1 MGELIKQAE
10 DFVLDILQIKLGNE
24 CVFHNPQRTREV
36 VGAVEDLSKEEEL
49 NDADKEVVLLAAW
62 FLYTG
67 FSAKGEDVA
76 ANSEA
81 IARKFLESNE
91 YPKDGIERVEGL
103 IMELHSKDGPQTPEG
118 ELLHDAVSYYYST
131 DGLPEK
137 IELHRKEQS
146 QLNQKEFP
154 LRKWRKKYIK
164 KLSGNHIYYTSYAKD
179 EWSKGKDDNLKKLIK
194 AKKKDKKEFRKA
206 EIKVKMKD
214 QSPQRGVQT
223 LYRVTL
229 RNHMKLSDIADTKA
243 NILLSVN
250 AIIISL
256 LLANLVPVL
265 DDPSNTYLLIPTSIF
280 ILFSIASMVLSV
292 LATRPNVTKTE
303 IDVDNLEN
311 EKINLLFFGNF
322 EQIPIDNFIKA
333 IKRTVET
340 KDAIYEMLTMDLY
353 YLGSVL
359 SRKYRILR
367 WTYTIFMTGIIL
379 SVISFGVALKFYGSE
394 KVMEAV
400 KPLTELTKEEPNKTV
415 N

>member
-1 MGELIKQAE
+1 MGKLLKQAG
-10 DFVLDILQIKLGNE
+10 DFVLDILQVKLGNE
-24 CVFHNPQRTREV
+24 CVFHNPERTREV
-36 VGAVEDLSKEEEL
+36 LGALEELTIEEEL
-49 NDADKEVVLLAAW
+49 NEAEKEVVLLAAW

-67 FSAKGEDVA
+67 FSGKGENVA
-76 ANSEA
+76 ADSVA
-81 IARKFLESNE
+81 IAKKFLESNE
-91 YPKDGIERVEGL
+91 YPKEGVDRVEAL
-103 IMELHSKDGPQTPEG
+103 IMELHSKEGPQTPEG

-137 IELHRKEQS
+137 IELHRKEHS

-164 KLSGNHIYYTSYAKD
+164 QLSGEHTYYTSYAKN

-256 LLANLVPVL
+256 LLANLVPIL
-265 DDPSNTYLLIPTSIF
+265 DDPSNTYLLIPTFIF

-292 LATRPNVTKTE
+292 LATRPNVTKSE

-311 EKINLLFFGNF
+311 QKINLLFFGNF

-367 WTYTIFMTGIIL
+367 WTYTIFMIGIIL

-400 KPLTELTKEEPNKTV
+400 KPLTELPKGESNNTV

>member
-1 MGELIKQAE
+1 MGNLIKQTE
-10 DFVLDILQIKLGNE
+10 DFVVDLLKNKLDEEHK
-24 CVFHNPQRTREV
+24 FHNVQRTQEIVATVKKLLEEGQLKNGTEEV
-36 VGAVEDLSKEEEL
+36 LV
-49 NDADKEVVLLAAW
+49 LAAW
-62 FLYTG
+62 FLNTGYTVDEG
-67 FSAKGEDVA
+67 GVGGHS
-76 ANSEA
+76 SA
-81 IARKFLESNE
+81 IAREFLISKE
-91 YPKDGIERVEGL
+91 YPEENVARVEAL
-103 IMELHSKDGPQTPEG
+103 IADVYSKGAPQSPEAA
-118 ELLHDAVSYYYST
+118 LLHDAVTAYYGE
-131 DGLPEK
+131 DRLDAK
-137 IELHRKEQS
+137 LELYRKEQS
-146 QLNQKEFP
+146 HLKQNDIPVL
-154 LRKWRKKYIK
+154 KWRNKFIK
-164 KLSGNHIYYTSYAKD
+164 QLAGKHQYYTEYAKGNW
-179 EWSKGKDDNLKKLIK
+179 EEGKKDNLKKLIK
-194 AKKKDKKEFRKA
+194 AKKKDKKEYRKA

-214 QSPQRGVQT
+214 KSPQRGVQT

-256 LLANLVPVL
+256 LLANLVPIL

-292 LATRPNVTKTE
+292 LATRPNVTETE
-303 IDVDNLEN
+303 FDVDNLEK

-322 EQIPIDNFIKA
+322 ERIPISNFIRA
-333 IKRTVET
+333 LKRTVED

-379 SVISFGVALKFYGSE
+379 SVISFAVALKFYGSE

-400 KPLTELTKEEPNKTV
+400 KPLTELPEGKRNDTLN
-415 N
+415 

>member
-1 MGELIKQAE
+1 MGNLIKQTE
-10 DFVLDILQIKLGNE
+10 DFVLDLLNENLGE
-24 CVFHNPQRTREV
+24 EHVFHNAQRTQEV
-36 VGAVEDLSKEEEL
+36 VNAVQKLLDENQLENGNEEVL
-49 NDADKEVVLLAAW
+49 VVAAW

-67 FSAKGEDVA
+67 CTINGENVGEH
-76 ANSEA
+76 SGE
-81 IARKFLESNE
+81 IARNFLMSQE
-91 YPKDGIERVEGL
+91 YPEQGIAQVEAL
-103 IMELHSKDGPQTPEG
+103 IADFHSKNEPQSPEA
-118 ELLHDAVSYYYST
+118 ELLHDGACHYFSA
-131 DGLPEK
+131 DRLEAK
-137 IELHRKEQS
+137 LELYRREEEQIKRS
-146 QLNQKEFP
+146 EIP
-154 LRKWRKKYIK
+154 VPKWRNKFIK
-164 KLSGNHIYYTSYAKD
+164 RLAGKHQFYSAFAKD
-179 EWSKGKDDNLKKLIK
+179 QWEEGKKENLKQLIK
-194 AKKKDKKEFRKA
+194 AKKKDKKEYRKA

-214 QSPQRGVQT
+214 KSPQRGVQT

-256 LLANLVPVL
+256 LLANLVPIL
-265 DDPSNTYLLIPTSIF
+265 DDPANTYLLIPTSIF

-292 LATRPNVTKTE
+292 LATRPNVTETE
-303 IDVDNLEN
+303 FDPDNLEK

-322 EQIPIDNFIKA
+322 ERIPISNFIKA
-333 IKRTVET
+333 IKRTVED

-367 WTYTIFMTGIIL
+367 WTYTIFMIGIIL
-379 SVISFGVALKFYGSE
+379 SVISFAVALKFYGSE

-400 KPLTELTKEEPNKTV
+400 KPLTELPQTKANDTI